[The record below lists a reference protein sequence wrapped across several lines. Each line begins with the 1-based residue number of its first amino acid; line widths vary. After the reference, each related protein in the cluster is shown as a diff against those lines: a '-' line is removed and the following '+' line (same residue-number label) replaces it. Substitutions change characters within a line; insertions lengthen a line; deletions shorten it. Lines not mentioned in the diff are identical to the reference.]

1 MDIYIL
7 FFCQFQ
13 VLRFVWPVL
22 TVQQRLVLAL
32 AQTRAVRS
40 CENI

>member
-13 VLRFVWPVL
+13 VLRFVGSVL
-22 TVQQRLVLAL
+22 TVQVQRLVLA
-32 AQTRAVRS
+32 QPRAVRS